1 MTMNPTDLSPRERR
15 ALSDLAAKSQEEAS
29 RAAVT
34 AYLERS
40 AKKSET
46 NGAAESK
53 QEHAFLEAA
62 GGWDDMDV
70 DAWLEEIYTQ
80 RQPPRYLAKN
90 VIAYVGRAAR
100 LLI

>member
-1 MTMNPTDLSPRERR
+1 MTMNPADLSPRERR
-15 ALSDLAAKSQEEAS
+15 ALSDLAAKSQDEAL
-29 RAAVT
+29 RTAVT

-40 AKKSET
+40 VKKSEPD
-46 NGAAESK
+46 GAAGSE

-80 RQPPRYLAKN
+80 RLQSAR
-90 VIAYVGRAAR
+90 RAPE
-100 LLI
+100 L